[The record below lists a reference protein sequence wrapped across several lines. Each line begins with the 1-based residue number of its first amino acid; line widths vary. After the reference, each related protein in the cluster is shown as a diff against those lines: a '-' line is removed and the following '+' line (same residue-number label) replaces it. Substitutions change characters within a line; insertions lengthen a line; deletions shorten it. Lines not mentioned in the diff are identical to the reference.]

1 MDKDKEV
8 EKRIEECR
16 KNGGVSLSLGWLG
29 LTSIPEIVFKLLD
42 LEELLLIGNKLDEI
56 PEEILKLSKL
66 RKLYLSNNNLTVFP
80 EVLGKMKQLKFLDLG
95 GNKITS
101 IPDIIC
107 DLKELEHFE
116 LNRSELVTIPEVIF
130 DLTWLKR
137 LYLDENNIS
146 FFPEK
151 ISQLVD
157 LEELR
162 LCDNKIT
169 YIPDEI
175 GQLTN
180 LKIIN
185 LYKNKLTSIPSALF
199 NLENLEEIDFSANK
213 ICSLSNQ
220 ISQLKKLKELY
231 LYNNH
236 IDFIPSEIGNL
247 NVLEHLEL
255 SENSLE
261 YLPITLSKLTSLTD
275 LGLEYNKLICIPD
288 FIGNIKSLKYLNL
301 SSNRLRT
308 ISPSI
313 GNLINL
319 EKLHLSYNYYISS
332 IPPAIGN
339 LKSLVELE
347 LAENQ
352 VKSIPKEIGKLRK
365 LEILDLRWNKIKSI
379 PEELGN
385 LVSWRTFDFS
395 KNLIEVIPES
405 LLNSAMV
412 TKYSRQ
418 LCNALNL
425 DNNPLKY
432 PPLHIIKDG
441 NRAMKD
447 FFAQAREQGTVLNNE
462 ARVILVGQ
470 PAAGKTTLA
479 KKLFKINLEI
489 PDKNQESTL
498 GIEVSKDRIFNS
510 NDRDIIGHIWDFGG
524 QDIQYF
530 LHQFFLTP
538 NSLYILVAD
547 YRAENARYDYWFQL
561 LDMLSDGS
569 SVIVV
574 ENKMNVTCR
583 SNFPLARYLENY
595 PELKPVHIEIDLKDS
610 DDYWRALVRTI
621 SDKLLELPLLEQEVP
636 AIWPKVRE
644 RIELLKERNYISLD
658 EFYTICKEEGLSNR
672 EYQES
677 LKEHLKTL
685 GVVLYFENTIGLD
698 DFLFI
703 NPNWIVRALYSIFKN
718 VEGSGFSSV
727 VERKT
732 LYKHW
737 QALGYSQ
744 SECGKLLLLLL
755 KDNFDLCYELPQK
768 GFYLFPLLLSPVRPQ
783 IEWDLKGN
791 FNFRYQ
797 YPFMPEGIISRL
809 IVRLH
814 NYIEKDGESNQ
825 LVWREGVILSYSDS
839 RARVRQLLRPQD
851 GLKTVDISISG
862 GTMDNRKDFLT
873 IIRSE
878 LNIIH
883 TKSFKNIR
891 YSELLPCQCRVCNKA
906 DDPYYF
912 DFEDIKRYIMNNVDK
927 IECRK
932 GVVGVSIRELCGAVF
947 RDEDN
952 PLNEQKESTKSGYN
966 PVFNYNIR
974 SQYNINEGER
984 NMEVNNPQN
993 CQIIE
998 TVSNSEVNFKK
1009 VVKNSEG
1016 VPKEDMQELINRTI
1030 EAMQKLEKEEVEK
1043 IKVLYKNVE
1052 VLEESK
1058 PELAEANKD
1067 ALNEFAGQA
1076 LPFLQSLTATAVW
1089 EILKA
1094 CFTTPLF

>member
-8 EKRIEECR
+8 LRRIEECK
-16 KNGGVSLSLGWLG
+16 KNGGIRLNLGWLG
-29 LTSIPEIVFKLLD
+29 LTSIPEVVFGLLD
-42 LEELLLIGNKLDEI
+42 LEELLLIGNKLEEI
-56 PEEILKLSKL
+56 PEVILKLSKL
-66 RKLYLSNNNLTVFP
+66 QNLYLSNNHLNAFP

-101 IPDIIC
+101 IPEIIC
-107 DLKELEHFE
+107 ELKELEHFE
-116 LNRSELVTIPEVIF
+116 LKRSELVTIPEVVF
-130 DLTWLKR
+130 KVTWLKS

-146 FFPEK
+146 YIPDK
-151 ISQLVD
+151 ISQLVE
-157 LEELR
+157 LEELS
-162 LCDNKIT
+162 LCENKIT

-175 GQLTN
+175 GELTN
-180 LKIIN
+180 LKLIN
-185 LYKNKLTSIPSALF
+185 LYKNKLTSIPEVVFELI
-199 NLENLEEIDFSANK
+199 NLEEIDFSVNN
-213 ICSLSNQ
+213 ICSLSKK
-220 ISQLKKLKELY
+220 ISRLKKLKKLY
-231 LYNNH
+231 LFDNN
-236 IDFIPSEIGNL
+236 IDFIPSEICN
-247 NVLEHLEL
+247 L
-255 SENSLE
+255 SELE
-261 YLPITLSKLTSLTD
+261 TLEFSYNRIESLPIALSKLVNLTD
-275 LGLEYNKLICIPD
+275 IELEYNKIKSIPD
-288 FIGNIKSLKYLNL
+288 FIGNLTNLKCLNL
-301 SSNRLRT
+301 ASNRIKT

-319 EKLHLSYNYYISS
+319 EKLLLSYNVNISS
-332 IPPAIGN
+332 IPSEIGN

-347 LAENQ
+347 LAENKIKAVPQ
-352 VKSIPKEIGKLRK
+352 EIGKLRK
-365 LEILDLRWNKIKSI
+365 LETLDLRCNKIKKI

-385 LVSWRTFDFS
+385 LVSCRTFDFS
-395 KNLIEVIPES
+395 KNLIEAIPES
-405 LLNSAMV
+405 LLNSVMV

-418 LCNALNL
+418 LCNALDL

-432 PPLHIIKDG
+432 PPLHILKKSNKTIK
-441 NRAMKD
+441 N

-470 PAAGKTTLA
+470 PGSGKTTLA
-479 KKLFKINLEI
+479 KKLFKLNLEI

-524 QDIQYF
+524 QDIQCF

-561 LDMLSDGS
+561 LDMLSEGS

-583 SNFPLARYLENY
+583 SSFPLARYLENY
-595 PELKPVHIEIDLKDS
+595 PELKPVHIEIDLKDR

-644 RIELLKERNYISLD
+644 RIELLKERNYILLD
-658 EFYTICKEEGLSNR
+658 EFYAICKEEGLSKR

-677 LKEHLKTL
+677 LREHLKTL
-685 GVVLYFENTIGLD
+685 GVVLHFENTIGLD
-698 DFLFI
+698 DILFI

-718 VEGSGFSSV
+718 DEGSCFGSV

-737 QALGYSQ
+737 QDLGYSQ

-768 GFYLFPLLLSPVRPQ
+768 GFYIFPLLLSPVRPQ
-783 IEWDLKGN
+783 IKWDFKGN

-797 YPFMPEGIISRL
+797 YSFMPEGIISRL

-862 GTMDNRKDFLT
+862 GSLDNRKEFLT
-873 IIRSE
+873 IIRNE
-878 LNIIH
+878 LDTIH

-891 YSELLPCQCRVCNKA
+891 YSQLLPCQCRVCNKA

-912 DFEDIKRYIMNNVDK
+912 DFEDIKRYIKNNVDK

-932 GVVGVSIRELCGAVF
+932 GVVGVSIQELCGAVF

-966 PVFNYNIR
+966 PVFNYNIK

-993 CQIIE
+993 CQIVE
-998 TVSNSEVNFKK
+998 TINNSEVNFKK

-1016 VPKEDMQELINRTI
+1016 LSKEDMQELINRTI
-1030 EAMQKLEKEEVEK
+1030 EAMQKLKTDEVEK

-1052 VLEESK
+1052 ILKESK
-1058 PELAEANKD
+1058 PELVEANKD

-1076 LPFLQSLTATAVW
+1076 IPFLQSLTATAVW